1 MKMSIAANLLMVELF
16 CVTGWLDATVELT
29 VEKTKK

>member
-1 MKMSIAANLLMVELF
+1 MKMSIGANLLMVELF
-16 CVTGWLDATVELT
+16 CVIARRDATLELT